1 MSEFV
6 LETAPSPISD
16 TFCPFDPGGIWL
28 SRFCPLFSSSSG
40 NSIYIGGSDGGI
52 LVDAGV
58 SARQLTESLN
68 RLEIPLDSIRA
79 ILITHEHS
87 DHVKGLRVFAK
98 RMGVPVYTS
107 PGTAERLR
115 KNGTADGSF
124 SLSEIACQPFEST
137 GMRITP
143 FHISHDCAEGY
154 GYVLELPDSR
164 RAAVVT
170 DLGQVTPEVL
180 RAVSGCD
187 LVLLESNH
195 DFGMLR
201 NGPYPLYLKQ
211 RILSK
216 FGHLSNQACAETAL
230 RLMEAGTTR
239 FFLGHLSR
247 QNNTPQL
254 ARQATRDFL
263 IANGAQERL
272 DFMLEV
278 APESG
283 AERVMIF

>member
-1 MSEFV
+1 M
-6 LETAPSPISD
+6 
-16 TFCPFDPGGIWL
+16 

-40 NSIYIGGSDGGI
+40 NSIYIGGSDGGV

-58 SARQLTESLN
+58 SAKQLTGALD
-68 RLEIPLDSIRA
+68 RLGIPIDSIRA
-79 ILITHEHS
+79 ILVTHEHS
-87 DHVKGLRVFAK
+87 DHVKGLRVMAK
-98 RMGVPVYTS
+98 RNHLPVYAS
-107 PGTAERLR
+107 HGTAEQLR

-124 SLSEIACQPFEST
+124 QLTEIACEPFEAA

-143 FHISHDCAEGY
+143 FPISHDCAQGFGY
-154 GYVLELPDSR
+154 ALELPDSR

-180 RAVSGCD
+180 AAVEGCD

-195 DFGMLR
+195 DYGMLR
-201 NGPYPLYLKQ
+201 NGAYPLYLKQ

-216 FGHLSNQACAETAL
+216 FGHLSNQACAETAA
-230 RLMEAGTTR
+230 RLMASGATR

-247 QNNTPQL
+247 ENNTPQL
-254 ARQATRDFL
+254 ARQATLAALELSGGKD
-263 IANGAQERL
+263 RL

-278 APESG
+278 AP
-283 AERVMIF
+283 ACDAQRVMVF

>member
-1 MSEFV
+1 M
-6 LETAPSPISD
+6 
-16 TFCPFDPGGIWL
+16 

-40 NSIYIGGSDGGI
+40 NSIYIGGSDGGV

-58 SARQLTESLN
+58 SAKQLTIALN

-79 ILITHEHS
+79 ILVTHEHS
-87 DHVKGLRVFAK
+87 DHVKGLRVMAK
-98 RMGVPVYTS
+98 RNHLPVFTS
-107 PGTAERLR
+107 HGTAEQLR

-124 SLSEIACQPFEST
+124 SLTEITCEPFEAA

-143 FHISHDCAEGY
+143 FPISHDCAQGY
-154 GYVLELPDSR
+154 GYTFELPDSR
-164 RAAVVT
+164 KAAVVT

-180 RAVSGCD
+180 QAVSGCD

-195 DFGMLR
+195 DYSMLR
-201 NGPYPLYLKQ
+201 NGAYPLYLKQ

-216 FGHLSNQACAETAL
+216 FGHLSNQTCAETAV

-247 QNNTPQL
+247 ENNTPQL
-254 ARQATRDFL
+254 ARQATLAVLEAGGGKD
-263 IANGAQERL
+263 NL

-278 APESG
+278 APPCD
-283 AERVMIF
+283 AQRVMVF